1 VNKIVAEYGTGKM
14 QNLEDVLAFVR
25 VVETGGFS
33 RAAHRLGVSKS
44 IVSRRVARLEAELG
58 VRLLN
63 RTTRGIAPTDA
74 GLDFKARCVDILNQ
88 LDAAR
93 EAVACRERDVAGTLR
108 LSVPLSFGVTR
119 LAPAVAAFAATHP
132 RVAIDVSFSDRFV
145 DLVNDG
151 FDAAIRIGIL
161 PDTSLI
167 GRRLG
172 AIEAYVIAS
181 PAYLEQHGRPEKPQ
195 ALAHHECLIY
205 SGGARD
211 TWQFRS
217 GRKWISVRPQG
228 RFRAD
233 NGEALRAA
241 AIAGLGIA
249 VLPDFLVEDSV
260 RAGELMRILEHYPLP
275 EASIQLLRPG
285 GGTAPA
291 RVAAFG
297 DFLVEWFGKACEKTK
312 PHHMS
317 SETWASSDM
326 RP

>member
-1 VNKIVAEYGTGKM
+1 MNKIVAEYGTPDM

-63 RTTRGIAPTDA
+63 RTTRGIAPTEA

-119 LAPAVAAFAATHP
+119 LAPAMAAFAAAFP
-132 RVAIDVSFSDRFV
+132 RVSIDLSFSDRFV
-145 DLVNDG
+145 DLVGEG

-161 PDTSLI
+161 SDTSHVA
-167 GRRLG
+167 RRLG
-172 AIEAYVIAS
+172 AIEAFVVAS

-195 ALAHHECLIY
+195 ALADHECLCY
-205 SGGARD
+205 SGGARE

-217 GRKWISVRPQG
+217 GRKWLSVRPQG

-241 AIAGLGIA
+241 AVAGLGITA
-249 VLPDFLVEDSV
+249 LPDFLLEESIK
-260 RAGELMRILEHYPLP
+260 AGELVRILENYPMP
-275 EASIQLLRPG
+275 EAGIQLLRPG
-285 GGTAPA
+285 GGIAPA
-291 RVAAFG
+291 RVAALG
-297 DFLVEWFGKACEKTK
+297 DFLVEWFGKACVKTK
-312 PHHMS
+312 SHHMS
-317 SETWASSDM
+317 SET
-326 RP
+326 

>member
-1 VNKIVAEYGTGKM
+1 M

-33 RAAHRLGVSKS
+33 RAAARLGVSKS
-44 IVSRRVARLEAELG
+44 IVSRRVARLEADLG

-74 GLDFKARCVDILNQ
+74 GLEFRARCIDILNE

-108 LSVPLSFGVTR
+108 LSVPLSFGVAR
-119 LAPAVAAFAATHP
+119 LAPAIAAFAAAHP
-132 RVAIDVSFSDRFV
+132 RVAVDLSFSDRFV

-161 PDTSLI
+161 PDTSHVA
-167 GRRLG
+167 RRLG
-172 AIEAYVIAS
+172 GIEAYVVAS
-181 PAYLEQHGRPEKPQ
+181 PAYLEKHGRPEKPQ
-195 ALAHHECLIY
+195 ALAQHECLIY

-217 GRKWISVRPQG
+217 GRKWVSVRPQG

-233 NGEALRAA
+233 NGEALRCAA
-241 AIAGLGIA
+241 VAGLGITA
-249 VLPDFLVEDSV
+249 LPDFLVEDSLTS
-260 RAGELMRILEHYPLP
+260 GELVRILENYPMP
-275 EASIQLLRPG
+275 EAGIQLLRPG

-291 RVAAFG
+291 RLAALG
-297 DFLVEWFGKACEKTK
+297 DFLVEWFEKACESTK
-312 PHHMS
+312 SHHIS
-317 SETWASSDM
+317 SETCASSDM

>member
-1 VNKIVAEYGTGKM
+1 M

-44 IVSRRVARLEAELG
+44 IVSRRVARLEANLG

-74 GLDFKARCVDILNQ
+74 GLEFKARCVDILNQ

-119 LAPAVAAFAATHP
+119 LAPAMAAFTAAHP
-132 RVAIDVSFSDRFV
+132 RVSVDLSFSDRFV
-145 DLVNDG
+145 DLVNEG

-161 PDTSLI
+161 SDTSLVA
-167 GRRLG
+167 RRLG
-172 AIEAYVIAS
+172 AIEACVVAS
-181 PAYLEQHGRPEKPQ
+181 PAYLGQHGRPEKPQ
-195 ALAHHECLIY
+195 ALADHECLTY

-217 GRKWISVRPQG
+217 GRKWLSVRPQG

-241 AIAGLGIA
+241 AVAGLGITA
-249 VLPDFLVEDSV
+249 LPDFLVEDSLA
-260 RAGELMRILEHYPLP
+260 RGELVRLLESYPMP

-291 RVAAFG
+291 RVAALA
-297 DFLVEWFGKACEKTK
+297 DFLVAWFGR
-312 PHHMS
+312 S
-317 SETWASSDM
+317 
-326 RP
+326 